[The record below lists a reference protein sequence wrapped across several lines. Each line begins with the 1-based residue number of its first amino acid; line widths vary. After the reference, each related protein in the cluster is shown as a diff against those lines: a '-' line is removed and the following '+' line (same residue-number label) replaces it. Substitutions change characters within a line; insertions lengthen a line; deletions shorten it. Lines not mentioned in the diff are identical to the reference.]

1 MLFGGSIM
9 RRYKME
15 NALIKDVKN
24 WELPDLISWAQD
36 QYETYLRGLS
46 DEELDRVYETF
57 LALSEEELEEFLE
70 NE

>member
-1 MLFGGSIM
+1 M

-46 DEELDRVYETF
+46 DEELDREYETF